1 MGSKEPSKDSLY
13 ETLKI
18 LVETPSPSGHEDLIR
33 ERVKEMLAP
42 YVDEVRVDAL
52 GNLIALKRGSGK
64 GRLMI
69 AAHMDEI
76 GLMINYVT
84 KEGFLKFVP
93 IGGWS
98 DRILPAQRVLI
109 RTKDG
114 RFIRGVIGTK
124 PPHIMKKEEAD
135 KVIPMKELFID
146 IGASSREEAEK
157 LGVGVGSVAVIER
170 DIARL
175 GNGDIVTARA
185 FDDKVGL
192 AVMIETMKT
201 LTDTEVSVYAVATVQ
216 EEVGLKG
223 ARVAAHA
230 ISPHIGIALDVT
242 VASDVHG
249 VPEEQQITRIGAGPA
264 IKIMDGRSGTG
275 HIAHPQI
282 RKMLIETAEKHNIPY
297 QLEVLPG
304 GTTDAAAIQLTKD
317 GVPTGTISIPTR
329 YIHSPVELLNLND
342 AVNATKLLKHFIEE
356 LKDEILKTKFSAN
369 T

>member
-1 MGSKEPSKDSLY
+1 MTGKEPSKDSLY
-13 ETLKI
+13 ETLKA

-33 ERVKEMLAP
+33 EKVMEMLAP
-42 YVDEVRVDAL
+42 YADEIRVDPL
-52 GNLIALKRGSGK
+52 GNLIAVKRGSGK

-109 RTKDG
+109 RTRNG
-114 RFIRGVIGTK
+114 GFIRGVIGSK

-146 IGASSREEAEK
+146 IGVTSREEAEK
-157 LGVGVGSVAVIER
+157 LGVGIGSVAVIER
-170 DIARL
+170 DMARL

-192 AVMIETMKT
+192 AVMIETMKA
-201 LTDTEVSVYAVATVQ
+201 LADTEVSVYAVATVQ

-249 VPEEQQITRIGAGPA
+249 VPEEQQIAKVGAGPA
-264 IKIMDGRSGTG
+264 IKIMDGRSGSG
-275 HIAHPQI
+275 LIAHPGV
-282 RKMLIETAEKHNIPY
+282 RKMLIEVAEKNNIPY

-317 GVPTGTISIPTR
+317 GVPVSTISIPTR
-329 YIHSPVELLNLND
+329 YIHSPVEVLSLND
-342 AVNATKLLKHFIEE
+342 ATNAAKLLKHFIEE
-356 LKDEILKTKFSAN
+356 LTDKKLRSRFFIN
-369 T
+369 I